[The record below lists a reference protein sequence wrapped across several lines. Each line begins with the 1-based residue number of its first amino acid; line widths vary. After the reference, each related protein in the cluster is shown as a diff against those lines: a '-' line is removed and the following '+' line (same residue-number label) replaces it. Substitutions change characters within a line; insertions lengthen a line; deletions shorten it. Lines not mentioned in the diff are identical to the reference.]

1 MPDSQLNTTLTSELG
16 KTWESYF
23 TSFDRIPFAAA
34 SIGQVHSATL
44 LPSATT
50 TYPSSATDPIPVAVK
65 VQFPG
70 VRRSISSDLSYI
82 RTLLHATKFLPKG
95 LFLDRTM
102 EVMGAELIDECSYKR
117 EAEYLQ
123 RFRKW
128 LGDDERFKVP
138 WVWEGS
144 TEGVLVIEKLN
155 GVSLGEVQSLGL
167 SDRDRV
173 DVCGSN

>member
-1 MPDSQLNTTLTSELG
+1 
-16 KTWESYF
+16 
-23 TSFDRIPFAAA
+23 
-34 SIGQVHSATL
+34 
-44 LPSATT
+44 
-50 TYPSSATDPIPVAVK
+50 
-65 VQFPG
+65 
-70 VRRSISSDLSYI
+70 
-82 RTLLHATKFLPKG
+82 
-95 LFLDRTM
+95 M